1 MIKNTFLYA
10 MLFMASL
17 AFVGCSDDTEDPDP
31 DPLPVTTTT
40 NTIVDIAGGD
50 DFTTLAAALTRAGL
64 IETLQGEGPFTV
76 FAPTNAA
83 FEALL
88 TELEIDGLDNVSDAQ
103 LTEILL
109 NHVVSGKVL
118 STDLTAGYVNTL
130 ATGAQQTKVS
140 LLVDLTAGVRLN
152 NRAVVTTADIDAD
165 NGVVHVIDKVLTV
178 PSIVNAALANAN
190 FSTLVA
196 ALTDSRLADAD
207 FVTILNGPGPF
218 TVFAPT
224 NEAFQML
231 LDGNDEWNSLADIDA
246 ATLEA
251 VLKYHVIVG
260 DNVTASE
267 ITDGLTPTTF
277 EGSTFTINT
286 TDGVVITDKG
296 GNKSTVQIADV
307 QTSNGVIHAI
317 SRVLLPIA

>member
-10 MLFMASL
+10 MLFLASL
-17 AFVGCSDDTEDPDP
+17 TFVGCSDDTED
-31 DPLPVTTTT
+31 TTPQPAATSS

-50 DFTTLAAALTRAGL
+50 DFTTLAAALERAGL

-83 FEALL
+83 FDALL
-88 TELEIDGLDNVSDAQ
+88 AELEIEGLDQVSNAQ

-130 ATGAQQTKVS
+130 ATGAQDTKISV
-140 LLVDLTAGVRLN
+140 LVDLTDGVKLN
-152 NRAVVTTADIDAD
+152 NRATVTTPNIDAD
-165 NGVVHVIDKVLTV
+165 NGVVHVIDNVLTV
-178 PSIVNAALANAN
+178 PSIVDAALANAN
-190 FSTLVA
+190 FSILVE
-196 ALTDSRLADAD
+196 ALTDSRLASAD
-207 FVTILNGPGPF
+207 FVNTLNGDGPF

-224 NEAFQML
+224 NAAFQSL
-231 LDGNDEWNSLADIDA
+231 LDSNDDWNSLADIPA
-246 ATLEA
+246 ATLES
-251 VLKYHVIVG
+251 VLKYHVVVG
-260 DNVTASE
+260 DNVTSGE
-267 ITDGLTPTTF
+267 IEDGLTPTTF

-286 TDGVVITDKG
+286 TNGVVITDKG
-296 GNKSTVQIADV
+296 GNESTVQIVDV

-317 SRVLLPIA
+317 NRVLLPLE

>member
-1 MIKNTFLYA
+1 
-10 MLFMASL
+10 
-17 AFVGCSDDTEDPDP
+17 
-31 DPLPVTTTT
+31 
-40 NTIVDIAGGD
+40 
-50 DFTTLAAALTRAGL
+50 
-64 IETLQGEGPFTV
+64 
-76 FAPTNAA
+76 
-83 FEALL
+83 
-88 TELEIDGLDNVSDAQ
+88 VSDAQ

-118 STDLTAGYVNTL
+118 STDLTAGYVSTL

-140 LLVDLTAGVRLN
+140 LYVDLTAGVKLN
-152 NRAVVTTADIDAD
+152 NRATVITPDVVAD
-165 NGVVHVIDKVLTV
+165 NGVVHVIDKVLLV
-178 PSIVNAALANAN
+178 PNVVDAALANPN
-190 FSTLVA
+190 FSILVA
-196 ALTDSRLADAD
+196 ALTDERLTDID
-207 FVTILNGPGPF
+207 FVTILKGDGPF

-224 NEAFQML
+224 NAAFEAL
-231 LDGNDEWNSLADIDA
+231 LASNEDWNGLADIPA

-251 VLKYHVIVG
+251 VLKYHVIAG

-296 GNKSTVQIADV
+296 GNESTVQIADV

-317 SRVLLPIA
+317 SRVLLPIE